1 MVLFGLP
8 VIMLV
13 LWLPS
18 FISEKLLPIANSTP
32 LFELINIQNPLINK
46 LVAFTIILFTGILL
60 NVQIN
65 KNEIFERNTYTPA
78 LFYVLI
84 MSCFSDLHQIHPIV
98 VSNLFWVL
106 AYRRLL
112 NIYNQVQC
120 KSEIFDA
127 SLFILLGAFFCYPT
141 SGILI
146 LLPWLTLIIIRP
158 FDFKE
163 YMIPLFGML
172 LLLLYWSSYFYISES
187 SFEILKISKRSSYTN
202 FEVQFNWSHYV
213 AYGMITVLMYL
224 SGYKLI
230 NKSNSS
236 SVRFRKTTSVLLSFL
251 TLVIGIMSIDKY
263 VLKNDAFILYAAVP
277 FSILWSFFFFY
288 NEKKWIGS
296 LVFYI
301 LLVLLIINIYFK
313 PFLANLSI

>member
-1 MVLFGLP
+1 
-8 VIMLV
+8 MLG

-18 FISEKLLPIANSTP
+18 LMSDLLLPIENTTP
-32 LFELINIQNPLINK
+32 LFDLINFQNPLLNK
-46 LVAFTIILFTGILL
+46 IVAFAIVLFTGILL

-127 SLFILLGAFFCYPT
+127 SIFILIGAFFCFP
-141 SGILI
+141 SAIIMLVFPLI
-146 LLPWLTLIIIRP
+146 TLVIIRP

-163 YMIPLFGML
+163 YMMPFFAIL
-172 LLLLYWSSYFYISES
+172 LSLIYWAAYFYISES
-187 SFEILKISKRSSYTN
+187 TFDFLNLEQKSSYSN
-202 FEVQFNWSHYV
+202 FQIQFNWTHYIS
-213 AYGMITVLMYL
+213 YGLIFILMYL

-230 NKSNSS
+230 EKSKAS

-251 TLVIGIMSIDKY
+251 AIVIAIMIVEKY
-263 VLKNDAFILYAAVP
+263 GLNNDSFILFAAVP
-277 FSILWSFFFFY
+277 FSLLWSFFFFY
-288 NEKKWIGS
+288 NKKKWIGS
-296 LVFYI
+296 VVFYL
-301 LLVLLIINIYFK
+301 LLVLIIINIYFK
-313 PFLANLSI
+313 PFLESFHF

>member
-8 VIMLV
+8 AIMLG

-18 FISEKLLPIANSTP
+18 FMSDSLMQIENATP
-32 LFELINIQNPLINK
+32 LFDLINFQNPLINK
-46 LVAFTIILFTGILL
+46 IIAFAIVLFTGILL

-98 VSNLFWVL
+98 VCNFFWVF

-127 SLFILLGAFFCYPT
+127 SIFIILGAFFSYPV
-141 SGILI
+141 SGILL

-163 YMIPLFGML
+163 YMMPIFAML
-172 LLLLYWSSYFYISES
+172 ILLLYWASYFYISEG
-187 SFEILKISKRSSYTN
+187 SFEILKLSKKSSYSN
-202 FEVQFNWSHYV
+202 FNVHFNWTHYI
-213 AYGMITVLMYL
+213 AYGLIIILMYL
-224 SGYKLI
+224 SGFKLI
-230 NKSNSS
+230 QKSKAS
-236 SVRFRKTTSVLLSFL
+236 SVRFRKATSVLLSFL
-251 TLVIGIMSIDKY
+251 TLVVFIMFMEKY
-263 VLKNDAFILYAAVP
+263 VLNNDSFILYGAVP
-277 FSILWSFFFFY
+277 FSLLWSFFFFY
-288 NEKKWIGS
+288 NEIKWIGS
-296 LVFYI
+296 IVFYL
-301 LLVLLIINIYFK
+301 LLVLVIANIYFK
-313 PFLANLSI
+313 PFLESVSF